1 MELQKE
7 RIIMKG
13 IQGKTALVTGGGS
26 GIGKAT
32 VEHLLDFGA
41 NVVILDLNNHLIED
55 LLADNPDRLVFFRGS
70 VAEEEDVKNAVQTA
84 VDRFGQLNF
93 AFNVAGIVKTDLII
107 DQDVE
112 DWRKTLDV
120 DLIGVFLCLKY
131 EARAMRNNKDGG
143 AIVNIASLNAHV
155 PMIYGS
161 AYVAAKAGV
170 EMLTKN
176 AALEFAHYHIRV
188 NSILP
193 GLIGTPINTNVL
205 NDENVYGKFK
215 ERIPLK
221 RAAKPDEIAEPA
233 LFLVSE
239 YSSYVN
245 GTSLVVDGGWEITG
259 YPNLADLASEDSA
272 FNFAD

>member
-1 MELQKE
+1 
-7 RIIMKG
+7 MKG

-41 NVVILDLNNHLIED
+41 NVVILDLNNHLITD
-55 LLADNPDRLVFFRGS
+55 LLEKNPDRLVFFRGS
-70 VAEEEDVKNAVQTA
+70 VSNEEDVKNAVETA
-84 VDRFGQLNF
+84 VTRFGALNF
-93 AFNVAGIVKTDLII
+93 AFNVAGIVLTNLII

-131 EARAMRNNKDGG
+131 EARAMRSNKDGG

-155 PMIYGS
+155 PMVYGS

-193 GLIGTPINTNVL
+193 GLIATPINTNVL
-205 NDENVYGKFK
+205 NDEVTYGKFK

-233 LFLVSE
+233 IFLVSD
-239 YSSYVN
+239 YGSYVN

-259 YPNLADLASEDSA
+259 YPNLADLASEDSV

>member
-1 MELQKE
+1 
-7 RIIMKG
+7 MKG
-13 IQGKTALVTGGGS
+13 LQGKTALVTGGNS

-32 VEHLLDFGA
+32 VEHLLAYGS
-41 NVVILDLNNHLIED
+41 NVVVLDLGDNNLKDFEAYKD
-55 LLADNPDRLVFFRGS
+55 GRLVTVNGS
-70 VAEEEDVKNAVQTA
+70 VSNEDDVKKAVQTA
-84 VDRFGQLNF
+84 LDTFGKLNF
-93 AFNVAGIVKTDLII
+93 AFNVAGIVKTELII
-107 DQDVE
+107 NQDVE
-112 DWRKTLDV
+112 DWKKTLDV
-120 DLIGVFLCLKY
+120 DLIGVFLCLKH
-131 EARAMRNNKDGG
+131 EARAMRLNNDGG

-193 GLIGTPINTNVL
+193 GLIATPINTNVL
-205 NDENVYGKFK
+205 NDENTYGKFK
-215 ERIPLK
+215 ERIPLN

-233 LFLVSE
+233 IFLVSE
-239 YSSYVN
+239 NASYVN

-259 YPNLADLASEDSA
+259 YPNLADLSDEDGT

>member
-1 MELQKE
+1 
-7 RIIMKG
+7 MKG
-13 IQGKTALVTGGGS
+13 LKEKVALVTGGGS
-26 GIGKAT
+26 GIGKAI
-32 VEHLLDFGA
+32 VEHLLE
-41 NVVILDLNNHLIED
+41 NEVKVVSFDLNNNNLEE
-55 LLADNPDRLVFFRGS
+55 LGSKANGNLVCFNGDVS
-70 VAEEEDVKNAVQTA
+70 KEEDVKKAVDTA
-84 VDRFGQLNF
+84 VEKFGKLNF
-93 AFNVAGIVKTDLII
+93 AFNVAGIVKTELII
-107 DQDVE
+107 NQDIE
-112 DWRKTLDV
+112 DWKKTLDI

-131 EARAMRNNKDGG
+131 EARAMKNNKDGG

-155 PMIYGS
+155 PMVYGS

-170 EMLTKN
+170 EMLSKN
-176 AALEFAHYHIRV
+176 AALEFAHYGIRV

-205 NDENVYGKFK
+205 NDEVTYGKFK

-221 RAAKPDEIAEPA
+221 RAAKPDEIADPA

-239 YSSYVN
+239 NASYVN

-259 YPNLADLASEDSA
+259 YPNLADLSDEGSA